1 MKEDQN
7 LSTVERR
14 RIILEK
20 LHQNKLVNIVQLN
33 EQFAVSKVTL
43 RKDLRH
49 LEKKNLL
56 IRSRGGAMPPIKV
69 GDDLSVKK
77 RMVLNLPLKKAIAA
91 EASTLIKEGDT
102 IILDSGTTLMQMAMH
117 LKNIKKLTIIT
128 NALDIVVKISEFKN
142 LKIIVP
148 GGIFRKKSFSLVGVT
163 AVENL
168 QMFRADKYFVSA
180 DGINLDG
187 VFTSNLD
194 EGQIA
199 KVIMSNAKENIV
211 VVDSSKF
218 DRNGI
223 VNFAPLN
230 KINTLVTDSNI
241 PAKYLDY
248 FTGLGIKVVIAKDF
262 APE

>member
-1 MKEDQN
+1 
-7 LSTVERR
+7 
-14 RIILEK
+14 
-20 LHQNKLVNIVQLN
+20 
-33 EQFAVSKVTL
+33 
-43 RKDLRH
+43 
-49 LEKKNLL
+49 
-56 IRSRGGAMPPIKV
+56 
-69 GDDLSVKK
+69 
-77 RMVLNLPLKKAIAA
+77 
-91 EASTLIKEGDT
+91 
-102 IILDSGTTLMQMAMH
+102 
-117 LKNIKKLTIIT
+117 
-128 NALDIVVKISEFKN
+128 
-142 LKIIVP
+142 
-148 GGIFRKKSFSLVGVT
+148 
-163 AVENL
+163 
-168 QMFRADKYFVSA
+168 MFRADKYFVSA
-180 DGINLDG
+180 DGINMDG

-241 PAKYLDY
+241 PANYLDY